1 MESQAFQAELQRL
14 ADAVRGLGAIGAAL
28 RLLQTKTKAH
38 PDVDVRLADVVAALL
53 PHGLDRLDQS
63 QTAAALSAVTH
74 AFEEAQDLFE
84 NPDRPPAW
92 EVRDPGMLQ
101 AQGQA
106 SRAVLHRMIALAAER
121 PTLDAA
127 LRGRFLDVGTGVGAI
142 ALEAAAQFP
151 SLKVV
156 GLDIWEPALA
166 LARANVAGSPHAERI
181 AIRAQDVT
189 SLDEVAAYTLAWLPA
204 PFLTR
209 AVAQAALDRLVA
221 ALVPGGYL
229 VVGLYIPP
237 ADAVGAALA
246 NLRLVRSGGH
256 LWESE
261 AMEEELRFRGLTG
274 VETCAG
280 PHSVTFVMGRCP

>member
-1 MESQAFQAELQRL
+1 
-14 ADAVRGLGAIGAAL
+14 
-28 RLLQTKTKAH
+28 
-38 PDVDVRLADVVAALL
+38 
-53 PHGLDRLDQS
+53 
-63 QTAAALSAVTH
+63 
-74 AFEEAQDLFE
+74 
-84 NPDRPPAW
+84 
-92 EVRDPGMLQ
+92 
-101 AQGQA
+101 
-106 SRAVLHRMIALAAER
+106 MIALAAER

-151 SLKVV
+151 SLRVV

-261 AMEEELRFRGLTG
+261 AMEEELRSRGLTG